1 MASFTLITDGQLSAF
16 KSVVRKKGFA
26 EADFELQ
33 KEVFDEQTAEV
44 EARKGDVGVRCRL
57 NEAVVVY
64 PLGDGSDWVANFA
77 ADLESSR
84 FGQPSRG

>member
-33 KEVFDEQTAEV
+33 EEVFDHGLAWRSRSTTARPCRYE
-44 EARKGDVGVRCRL
+44 GDVDRRCRRL
-57 NEAVVVY
+57 
-64 PLGDGSDWVANFA
+64 
-77 ADLESSR
+77 
-84 FGQPSRG
+84 